1 MIITITMK
9 MSISSINITMWL
21 LLIPRLKRN
30 GYHCLWYCCNYFND
44 KQNKNV
50 LPYQQCFLSQLI
62 NIITYML
69 SMVKRG
75 NCKWWQRWDTL
86 FFFYLIYLCLKVWP
100 TISTTY
106 TKADI
111 CIIMIIA
118 VMNMILMIIKVT
130 MIMAIDNNISYVM
143 GNIVFRII
151 VMTTMIIIIM
161 RMITEAI
168 PIMITITIRRTVMI
182 IE

>member
-9 MSISSINITMWL
+9 MSISSINIIMWL
-21 LLIPRLKRN
+21 LLIPGLKRN

-86 FFFYLIYLCLKVWP
+86 FFFLSDISLFKSMTDNQYHIYQSWHLYYNDN
-100 TISTTY
+100 SGYEYDTY
-106 TKADI
+106 
-111 CIIMIIA
+111 
-118 VMNMILMIIKVT
+118 
-130 MIMAIDNNISYVM
+130 DNKGYNDH
-143 GNIVFRII
+143 GNWQQY
-151 VMTTMIIIIM
+151 
-161 RMITEAI
+161 
-168 PIMITITIRRTVMI
+168 
-182 IE
+182 

>member
-1 MIITITMK
+1 MK
-9 MSISSINITMWL
+9 MSISSINIIMWL

-69 SMVKRG
+69 PMVKRG
-75 NCKWWQRWDTL
+75 NCKWWQQWDTL
-86 FFFYLIYLCLKVWP
+86 FFFYLIFLCLKVWL
-100 TISTTY
+100 TISITY

-111 CIIMIIA
+111 CIIIIV
-118 VMNMILMIIKVT
+118 VMNMMLMIIKVT
-130 MIMAIDNNISYVM
+130 MIMVIDNNISCAM
-143 GNIVFRII
+143 GNSVFRII
-151 VMTTMIIIIM
+151 VMTIMIIIM
-161 RMITEAI
+161 RMITVVVT
-168 PIMITITIRRTVMI
+168 IMTTTIIRTTIMMI
-182 IE
+182 E